1 MAGKKKT
8 DPAAL
13 LLLMDQ
19 AVRHAK
25 QQLVAAL
32 QRSGLELT
40 ADQWTLLR
48 IVVESDGIAQH
59 VLADQSG
66 KDRPTV
72 TRMLRLMADRGWV
85 VQEPAPGDRRSFLIL
100 PTKAGQQVWKAGQ
113 AVVKE
118 QLRQTFPKS
127 TGTLQK
133 STRKLCREL
142 LKK

>member
-1 MAGKKKT
+1 
-8 DPAAL
+8 
-13 LLLMDQ
+13 MDQ

-85 VQEPAPGDRRSFLIL
+85 VQEPAPGDRRSF
-100 PTKAGQQVWKAGQ
+100 
-113 AVVKE
+113 
-118 QLRQTFPKS
+118 
-127 TGTLQK
+127 
-133 STRKLCREL
+133 
-142 LKK
+142 